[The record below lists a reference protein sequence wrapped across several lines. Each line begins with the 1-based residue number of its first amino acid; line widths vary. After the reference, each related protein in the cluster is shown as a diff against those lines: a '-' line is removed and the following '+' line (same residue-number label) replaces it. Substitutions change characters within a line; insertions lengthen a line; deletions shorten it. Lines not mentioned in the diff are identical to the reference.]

1 MTRLLL
7 LPQLVLSCE
16 PLPGQIRIN
25 SENGA
30 ECVPAERVLGP
41 ADAPIFAAP
50 GDFVKPVNIGLRIDA
65 SALECVGHGTSTA
78 ARKGTDNSWVFTSGI
93 RVLSMQG
100 GFGLL
105 ESSTVRS
112 TNSVNI
118 MMKNMLD
125 LMLGSLFYFY
135 IGYQLTFGA
144 GGNSFVGNLGAEFTD
159 PIFFVFQWSFAATAS
174 TIDSGAC
181 AERVDLFGYVIV
193 SAVTTGIIYP
203 IVAHWG
209 WTSEGWLAQE
219 GYIDFAGSSIVHM
232 VGGVSALL
240 SSLCLGPR
248 IGRFPKFR
256 GFKSKPL
263 QKIFMQHHHENYYR
277 GLFTEVEKDT
287 ADINM
292 GSRNPSQALFGTF
305 LLWVAWY
312 SFNCGS
318 TLLVAGIAADLV
330 GNVAI
335 TTTLSS
341 CFSGLVGCLYDS
353 WLGHRRCGYSVMRAD
368 TLTNCVLCGLVGITA
383 GCAQVT
389 YFGSIVIGLLS
400 GCTYVLCVEWQN
412 WAQIDD
418 VVGAFPV
425 HFGGGFVGTVLLGFF
440 ATDEPFGGVACGSG
454 TPVYNGLFYG
464 GDGTLLWLQ
473 LKGCL
478 VIIAWTGA
486 TTWAMLYL
494 IDLVKPIRVSRTIEL
509 VGLDLCEHAFF
520 DSCKTKTN
528 DRVDKYEALAL
539 EVAQRSPD
547 FYATSEVLDLNTEA
561 AAQMLHGQ
569 SLRHARAHGKNF
581 GDTSTI
587 QPSIEG
593 FSQVQMQSHIS
604 EVSKSKS
611 AVATEQAEAEDKFDP
626 DMWFVP
632 DMPLPPGVLR
642 AQSLVAVTR
651 KEGRSHTETHEPVD
665 RAAESPAAASDKG
678 VATRKLLAQSPSR
691 TFGTGQRTK
700 TMHSEARAGLESV
713 VAMV

>member
-1 MTRLLL
+1 
-7 LPQLVLSCE
+7 
-16 PLPGQIRIN
+16 
-25 SENGA
+25 
-30 ECVPAERVLGP
+30 
-41 ADAPIFAAP
+41 
-50 GDFVKPVNIGLRIDA
+50 
-65 SALECVGHGTSTA
+65 
-78 ARKGTDNSWVFTSGI
+78 
-93 RVLSMQG
+93 
-100 GFGLL
+100 
-105 ESSTVRS
+105 
-112 TNSVNI
+112 
-118 MMKNMLD
+118 
-125 LMLGSLFYFY
+125 
-135 IGYQLTFGA
+135 
-144 GGNSFVGNLGAEFTD
+144 
-159 PIFFVFQWSFAATAS
+159 
-174 TIDSGAC
+174 
-181 AERVDLFGYVIV
+181 LFGYVIV

-209 WTSEGWLAQE
+209 WTSEGWLAQQ

-248 IGRFPKFR
+248 IGRFPGFR
-256 GFKSKPL
+256 GFKSKVL
-263 QKIFMQHHHENYYR
+263 KTVFMQHHHENYYR

-389 YFGSIVIGLLS
+389 YFGSICIGLLS
-400 GCTYVLCVEWQN
+400 GCTYVLLVEWQN

-425 HFGGGFVGTVLLGFF
+425 HFGGGLVGTVLLGFF
-440 ATDEPFGGVACGSG
+440 ATDEPFGGVTCGSG

-464 GDGTLLWLQ
+464 GDLTLLGLQ
-473 LKGCL
+473 VKGCL
-478 VIIAWTGA
+478 VIIAWTTA
-486 TTWAMLYL
+486 TTWVTLYV

-520 DSCKTKTN
+520 DSDKAKTN
-528 DRVDKYEALAL
+528 DRVEKYEALAL
-539 EVAQRSPD
+539 EVAQRSPT
-547 FYATSEVLDLNTEA
+547 FYATHEVLDLNTEA
-561 AAQMLHGQ
+561 ASQMMCGQ

-604 EVSKSKS
+604 EGSKSRS
-611 AVATEQAEAEDKFDP
+611 TMLAEQAEAEDKFDP
-626 DMWFVP
+626 EMWAVP

-642 AQSLVAVTR
+642 AQSLVVVTR
-651 KEGRSHTETHEPVD
+651 KEGRSRTATERSRETST
-665 RAAESPAAASDKG
+665 ESPSAGSDKAAAQ
-678 VATRKLLAQSPSR
+678 RKKMLGQSKSSSGLGLARS
-691 TFGTGQRTK
+691 GLRTK
-700 TMHSEARAGLESV
+700 TMNCEARNGLESV